1 MNLAHTAACPSL
13 LEIET
18 HSSDHAMWITLCG
31 AADVSNHE
39 KVEDVLSAVELAG
52 VNRVN
57 LRLSDLTSCDV
68 RTLCRLLNFALEAR
82 ESHCDVAVVD
92 ANPLI
97 ELMTRLLEVDEE
109 LRYESARTTEN

>member
-1 MNLAHTAACPSL
+1 MNLAHTTACPSL

-18 HSSDHAMWITLCG
+18 HSSDHAMWITLRG
-31 AADVSNHE
+31 EADLSNHQ
-39 KVEDVLSAVELAG
+39 KVEAALSSIELAG

-57 LRLSDLTSCDV
+57 LRLSDLTFCDV
-68 RTLCRLLNFALEAR
+68 KTLCRLLNFALEAR

-109 LRYESARTTEN
+109 LRFESARMTEN